1 VRGVG
6 GEREDVDGFLA
17 LLGGFGD
24 VGGGGCAFL
33 AGVGGVVVVVVSLG
47 GSVGFGVR
55 VFG

>member
-24 VGGGGCAFL
+24 VGGEGCAFL
-33 AGVGGVVVVVVSLG
+33 AGIGGVAGSLG
-47 GSVGFGVR
+47 GSVGFGS
-55 VFG
+55 